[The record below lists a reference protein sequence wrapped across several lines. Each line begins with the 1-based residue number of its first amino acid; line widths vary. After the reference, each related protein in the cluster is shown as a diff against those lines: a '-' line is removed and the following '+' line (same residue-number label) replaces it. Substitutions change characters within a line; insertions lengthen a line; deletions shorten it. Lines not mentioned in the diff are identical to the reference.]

1 MQSLI
6 LDVQQTSRKFDSDSL
21 AQVEN
26 CIARG
31 LRRQTVCPMA
41 LAIETSKPMDSYD
54 ARTWPACY
62 TEWWFGDGAPSLERD
77 RSMLFEQ
84 CAQRLWDLEE
94 MEYNLPTD
102 EVRYVASSQSR
113 FLKPEIIAVL
123 ADIVRRMKL
132 NRGTKMAIGR
142 KGFDAD
148 LRVLASSSYEDF
160 LEAMRIA
167 NPNESIVSAA
177 NRSDMSPKIRTA
189 LRTLLLSTSAVPGT
203 EGRKKK
209 LRHDGHANNLLWG
222 PPGFFTTPNLSTL
235 TIHW

>member
-1 MQSLI
+1 
-6 LDVQQTSRKFDSDSL
+6 
-21 AQVEN
+21 
-26 CIARG
+26 
-31 LRRQTVCPMA
+31 
-41 LAIETSKPMDSYD
+41 
-54 ARTWPACY
+54 
-62 TEWWFGDGAPSLERD
+62 
-77 RSMLFEQ
+77 
-84 CAQRLWDLEE
+84 
-94 MEYNLPTD
+94 
-102 EVRYVASSQSR
+102 
-113 FLKPEIIAVL
+113 
-123 ADIVRRMKL
+123 
-132 NRGTKMAIGR
+132 MAIGR

-222 PPGFFTTPNLSTL
+222 PPGFFTTPNFVDTYNPLVKL
-235 TIHW
+235 IHDGPSRDAHLND